1 MTDEA
6 DDLDPEALTKT
17 LASCIEQLHHVRA
30 RVVLLDDGSPS
41 SEDDAALLRTL
52 DGVETLLTHLTNPTG
67 PKH

>member
-1 MTDEA
+1 MGDEPE
-6 DDLDPEALTKT
+6 DLDPALLAET